1 MTRFDRNQTAL
12 IEKKIREKV
21 LLPKIG
27 LVEQV
32 FEHSAEDDDSNWEVD
47 VRVDTFKQK
56 TKKLNRVPV
65 HTPGSD
71 IITPPK
77 RGDKVLIIYT
87 DGQTKRPIAFGAGW
101 SNEDRPPQGRAGIY
115 RNRFEASDKPSPLGT
130 GDLFFTG
137 YTKYDNSPASRNK
150 RYLNAEE
157 TFIQLTK
164 HENGDNFD
172 PTRAGELPAK
182 IELYDSA
189 EKDEAHIH
197 LNANSVDQDANL
209 GLDVFMNLKSG
220 KLHVRAENDN
230 DGETYEFVLDVM
242 NEFAKIIGDSDSGNK
257 MGASFNFD
265 TDEFKIAD
273 GKKFGIKS
281 DGDGNFTWSRKSL
294 TITDNNTAT
303 EGSINL

>member
-1 MTRFDRNQTAL
+1 MTRFDRNDVTL
-12 IEKKIREKV
+12 IDKKIDEEV

-47 VRVDTFKQK
+47 VRINTFKQK

-65 HTPGSD
+65 HMPGTD
-71 IITPPK
+71 MITVPK

-87 DGQTKRPIAFGAGW
+87 DGQTKRPVAFGAGW
-101 SNEDRPPQGRAGIY
+101 SDEDRPPQGRAGMY
-115 RNRFEASDKPSPLGT
+115 RNRFEASDEPSPLGA
-130 GDLFFTG
+130 GDLFLTG
-137 YTKYDNSPASRNK
+137 YTKYNNTPASNDK
-150 RYLNAEE
+150 RGLDAEE

-164 HENGDNFD
+164 HTNGENFD
-172 PTRAGELPAK
+172 PTLAGELPAK

-197 LNANSVDQDANL
+197 LNANAVDQDANL

-230 DGETYEFVLDVM
+230 DGETYEFVLDVL

-257 MGASFNFD
+257 MGASFDFD

-273 GKKFGIKS
+273 GKKFGIES
-281 DGDGNFTWSRKSL
+281 DGSGNFTWSRSSL
-294 TITDNNTAT
+294 TVTDNNGAS